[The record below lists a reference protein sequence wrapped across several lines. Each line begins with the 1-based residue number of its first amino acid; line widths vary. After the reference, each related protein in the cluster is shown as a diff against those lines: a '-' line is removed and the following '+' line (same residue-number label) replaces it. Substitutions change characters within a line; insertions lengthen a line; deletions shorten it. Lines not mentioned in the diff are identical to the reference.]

1 MISRKSL
8 LLIILVC
15 VLGGVGTL
23 LGSILGHFIGRS
35 GLYVGAMVGGVV
47 GIYAATRIAR
57 ARGILGVKR
66 FWPATIGGWL
76 GLILAAII
84 ATNHLNTPVVPI
96 ASVLLLGL
104 GAAFGAASRHGK
116 SITD

>member
-1 MISRKSL
+1 MSRKSL
-8 LLIILVC
+8 LLFLLVC

-23 LGSILGHFIGRS
+23 LGSILGHFDSKS
-35 GLYVGAMVGGVV
+35 GLYTGAMVGGVV
-47 GIYAATRIAR
+47 GVYVATRIAR
-57 ARGILGVKR
+57 MRGIIGVKR

-84 ATNHLNTPVVPI
+84 ATNHLDTPVIPI

-104 GAAFGAASRHGK
+104 GAVFGAASRHGK
-116 SITD
+116 SIDR

>member
-1 MISRKSL
+1 MSRKSL
-8 LLIILVC
+8 LLFLLVC

-23 LGSILGHFIGRS
+23 LGSILGHFVAKS
-35 GLYVGAMVGGVV
+35 GLYTGAMVGGVV
-47 GIYAATRIAR
+47 GVYVATRIAR
-57 ARGILGVKR
+57 MRGIIGVKR

-84 ATNHLNTPVVPI
+84 ATNHLDTPVIPI

-104 GAAFGAASRHGK
+104 GAVFGAASRHGK
-116 SITD
+116 SIDR

>member
-1 MISRKSL
+1 MSRKSL
-8 LLIILVC
+8 ILWALVSF
-15 VLGGVGTL
+15 LGGVGTL
-23 LGSILGHFIGRS
+23 LGSILGHFVGKS

-47 GIYAATRIAR
+47 GIYLATRMAR

-66 FWPATIGGWL
+66 FWPGTIGGWL

-84 ATNHLNTPVVPI
+84 ATNHLKTPVIPI
-96 ASVLLLGL
+96 ASILLLGL
-104 GAAFGAASRHGK
+104 GAVFGAASRHGK